1 LRLQLVK
8 PGLTRGRD
16 TRSAS
21 KGYFMNHSPVVA
33 ARMLTALTVLVFLV
47 GCSSTSLVGS
57 WRDPRFQGPP
67 IRKVLVIGINE
78 DRNARRIFEDE
89 FARQLA
95 ARGVEAVASYTLIPQ
110 DGQVPEAV
118 VAAAV
123 RESGAEGI
131 LMTRVV
137 TSTTETAVM
146 PGRTQTTVSP
156 ALGRGSP
163 TGFHPTF
170 YGHYSSVW
178 TTYTPPTVT
187 QFTVWTLETDL
198 WSVSREQPIWSG
210 VTRSTEGSNI
220 NRDIGDLVEVIAN
233 ALAGE
238 KLI

>member
-1 LRLQLVK
+1 
-8 PGLTRGRD
+8 
-16 TRSAS
+16 
-21 KGYFMNHSPVVA
+21 MNHSPITATRILTVI
-33 ARMLTALTVLVFLV
+33 TALVILA
-47 GCSSTSLVGS
+47 GCSTTSLVGS

-89 FARQLA
+89 FARQLG

-110 DGQVPEAV
+110 DGKVPETAV
-118 VAAAV
+118 TAAV
-123 RESGAEGI
+123 RESGAEAI

-137 TSTTETAVM
+137 ESTTETAVM
-146 PGRTQTTVSP
+146 PGRVQTTVSP
-156 ALGRGSP
+156 TLGRRSSL
-163 TGFHPTF
+163 GFHPTF
-170 YGHYSSVW
+170 YGHYSAVW

-198 WSVSREQPIWSG
+198 WSVSQEQPVWSG

-233 ALAGE
+233 ALAEE